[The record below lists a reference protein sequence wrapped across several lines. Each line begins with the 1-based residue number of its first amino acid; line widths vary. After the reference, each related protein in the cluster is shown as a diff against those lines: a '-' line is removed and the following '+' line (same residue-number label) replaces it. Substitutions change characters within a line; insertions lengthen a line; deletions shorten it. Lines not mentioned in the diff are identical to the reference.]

1 MYSLKP
7 FLKMPFNNFNS
18 IKTWEENIF
27 GSTSTGSVRTGII
40 VFLVIFVQLEVV
52 THPYP
57 SKKKIKAT

>member
-1 MYSLKP
+1 
-7 FLKMPFNNFNS
+7 MPFNNFNS
-18 IKTWEENIF
+18 IKTWGENIF